1 MKLYVIAGS
10 HPCFTAEAAL
20 RLKGLDYRR
29 VELPHQLHRVI
40 MRRKFGGPAVP
51 AMVLDD
57 GEKVQGSRAILRR
70 IDELEHDPPFYP
82 TAEVEEAERWGD
94 EVFQNAVRRIEIAAQ
109 LRRPESMPTYTRGSR
124 FAAPA
129 ALEKRVGPLVMR
141 AGVKFHGITDARVR
155 EDLAAFPG
163 HLDRIDEWIRSGVM
177 GGEQPNAADLQIGS
191 SLKAISTIGDM
202 EPLLRGRPALALGE
216 RLFPDLV
223 GSCPAGALP
232 ASWLPRPEDHAADPT
247 SVHSRTDPSVR

>member
-10 HPCFTAEAAL
+10 HPCATAEAGL
-20 RLKGLDYRR
+20 RVKGLDYRA
-29 VELPHQLHRVI
+29 VELPHQFHRVY
-40 MRRKFGGPAVP
+40 MRRKFGGPTVP
-51 AMVLDD
+51 AIVLDS

-70 IDELEHDPPFYP
+70 IDELEPEPPFYP
-82 TAEVEEAERWGD
+82 TVEVEEADRWGD

-129 ALEKRVGPLVMR
+129 AVERRVGPLVMR
-141 AGVKFHGITDARVR
+141 PGVRFHGITDARVR
-155 EDLAAFPG
+155 EDLAALPT
-163 HLDRIDEWIRSGVM
+163 HLDHVDELIRSGVI
-177 GGEQPNAADLQIGS
+177 GGERPNAADLQIGS
-191 SLKAISTIGDM
+191 SMKAISTIGDM

-223 GSCPAGALP
+223 GSCPSGALP
-232 ASWLPRPEDHAADPT
+232 ASWLPE
-247 SVHSRTDPSVR
+247 PSVR

>member
-10 HPCFTAEAAL
+10 HPCATVEVGL
-20 RLKGLDYRR
+20 RVKGLDYRR
-29 VELPHQLHRVI
+29 VELPHQLHRVL

-57 GEKVQGSRAILRR
+57 GEKVQGSRPILRR
-70 IDELEHDPPFYP
+70 IDELHPEPPFYP
-82 TAEVEEAERWGD
+82 SPEVEEAERWGD

-129 ALEKRVGPLVMR
+129 AVEKRVGPLVMR
-141 AGVKFHGITDARVR
+141 SGVKFHGITDARVR
-155 EDLAAFPG
+155 EDLAALPG
-163 HLDRIDEWIRSGVM
+163 HLDHIDELIRAGLI
-177 GGEQPNAADLQIGS
+177 GGDTPNAADLQIGS

-232 ASWLPRPEDHAADPT
+232 AEWLPSAEPST
-247 SVHSRTDPSVR
+247 SVR

>member
-10 HPCFTAEAAL
+10 HPCATAEAGL
-20 RLKGLDYRR
+20 RAKGLEYRA
-29 VELPHQLHRVI
+29 VELPHQIHRVY
-40 MRRKFGGPAVP
+40 MRRRFGGPTVP
-51 AMVLDD
+51 GIAFD

-70 IDELEHDPPFYP
+70 IDELEPEPPFYP
-82 TAEVEEAERWGD
+82 SAEVEEADRWGD

-202 EPLLRGRPALALGE
+202 EPLLRGRPGLALGE

-232 ASWLPRPEDHAADPT
+232 PEWLPGAEAST